1 MSWSK
6 LKDEFEIDDIGGR
19 LLANLAKGIY
29 NHEAVLREYVQNA
42 ADAYQQLHA
51 SGVVQAQPRISI
63 TIEGSSLSIH
73 DNGVGMSKKG
83 IREAKKIAVS
93 PKANA
98 NLTGFR
104 GIGIWAGFQACDR
117 LEIVTTRKGDTSRY
131 RLSID
136 FKDISK
142 NVDQDINIKQL
153 LDNRFR
159 LEEAAAGSD
168 EHYTLVTLHGIHAE
182 YAGLLKLQ
190 ELQRIVS
197 LTLPCRIDPNFKYR
211 TELEK
216 FVHPADGYQEF
227 HIFVGNDE
235 VFKAF
240 PAEIREPQFETLKEG
255 SLEIAKVWWASG
267 KSALKTSS
275 NQFRSF
281 RLRVRNFAVGR
292 VGIYDD
298 EDGLQFGIM
307 GDMTLKNSRRL
318 DWFVGEIHVTNDQIV
333 PDTPRNQLELD
344 ALSRAGVAKIRA
356 FYSHRIAEAGALADF
371 NSDEGAIVEGEE
383 LVASAPLAVE
393 ALEGADKLLQK
404 LKKQEKLVTG
414 KAPAELPKRILRELL
429 SDPALKQRRHA
440 VIKALSSALAQA
452 MGPGAPP
459 PNPPP
464 AKEPESK
471 APATPKAPPPK
482 ETSDPTTQGTEM
494 EQLLSEILAVIADKL
509 DDDELVTEV
518 SKAVENLFQAYELV

>member
-1 MSWSK
+1 
-6 LKDEFEIDDIGGR
+6 
-19 LLANLAKGIY
+19 
-29 NHEAVLREYVQNA
+29 VLREYVQNA
-42 ADAYQQLHA
+42 ADAYRQLNV

-63 TIEGSSLSIH
+63 TIEGNSLSIH
-73 DNGVGMSKKG
+73 DNGGGMNKKG

-104 GIGIWAGFQACDR
+104 GIGIWAGFQACNR
-117 LEIVTTRKGDTSRY
+117 LEIVTTKKGDNSRY

-136 FKDISK
+136 FKEISK
-142 NVDQDINIKQL
+142 NVDKDINIKQL

-159 LEEAAAGSD
+159 LEEASAETN
-168 EHYTLVTLHGIHAE
+168 EHYTLVTLHGIHTE
-182 YAGLLKLQ
+182 YAGLLKPQ

-197 LTLPCRIDPNFKYR
+197 QTLPCRIDPNFKYR

-240 PAEIREPQFETLKEG
+240 PTDIREPQFEILKEG
-255 SLEIAKVWWASG
+255 SLELAKVWWASG
-267 KSALKTSS
+267 KSALKTSGS
-275 NQFRSF
+275 QFRSF

-292 VGIYDD
+292 VGIYND
-298 EDGLQFGIM
+298 ENGLQFGIM
-307 GDMTLKNSRRL
+307 DDQPLKNSRRL

-333 PDTPRNQLELD
+333 PDTPRNHLELD

-371 NSDEGAIVEGEE
+371 NSDEGAIVEGEKI
-383 LVASAPLAVE
+383 AAQGPLTADG
-393 ALEGADKLLQK
+393 LEDAHRLLQK
-404 LKKQEKLVTG
+404 LNKQENLVTG
-414 KAPAELPKRILRELL
+414 KAPAELAKRKLRELL

-440 VIKALSSALAQA
+440 LIKTLSALAQA
-452 MGPGAPP
+452 MSPAAPSP
-459 PNPPP
+459 DPPP

-482 ETSDPTTQGTEM
+482 ETGAPTTEGAEM

-509 DDDELVTEV
+509 DDDELVTEL